1 MSQPFG
7 RLRRLCDDAVAA
19 GVVPGTV
26 ILFGDE
32 GETRFHE
39 AFGARQVDPVR
50 LPATL
55 DTIYDVASL
64 TKAVV
69 TSVIAMRA
77 VGDGLLRLDDPV
89 IRYVPEFVGEAK
101 EGVTIRHLLAHAAG
115 LPAHRPFYLQHP
127 GTGREAAGDGEG
139 DAARS
144 ARRAAILLAAAAE
157 PLTAPPGTRA
167 VYTDLGF
174 MLLGWLLERVRGA
187 RLDALA
193 DREIFHPL
201 ALGATAFGPLAADA
215 GRAIAATERCPWRGR
230 LLVGEVHDQNAWAMN
245 GVAGHAGLF
254 STAHDLAVIAH
265 DLAAVWRG
273 EEPTGGARVDRDVI
287 REFWTPSG
295 VPGSNWR
302 LGWDG
307 PAPHGSQAGA
317 LLARS
322 AVGHL
327 GFTGCSLWI
336 DPERNRV
343 IVFLSN
349 RIHPVVRD
357 DPRFRAFRPAVQDA
371 AIEG

>member
-1 MSQPFG
+1 MSEPFG
-7 RLRRLCDDAVAA
+7 RLRRLCDEAVAA
-19 GVVPGTV
+19 RVVPGTV

-32 GETRFHE
+32 GATRFHE
-39 AFGARQVDPVR
+39 AFGARQVEPVR
-50 LPATL
+50 LPATR
-55 DTIYDVASL
+55 DTVYDVASL

-77 VGDGLLRLDDPV
+77 VGDGLLGLDDPV
-89 IRYVPEFVGEAK
+89 IRYLPELAGEGK

-127 GTGREAAGDGEG
+127 EADREGDGDRAG
-139 DAARS
+139 AGAGS
-144 ARRAAILLAAAAE
+144 ARRVAILLAAAAE
-157 PLTAPPGTRA
+157 PLAGPPGTRA

-201 ALGATAFGPLAADA
+201 ALGASAFGPLAVGAD
-215 GRAIAATERCPWRGR
+215 RAIAATERCPWRGR
-230 LLVGEVHDQNAWAMN
+230 LLVGEVHDQNAWAMD

-254 STAHDLAVIAH
+254 STAHDLAVIAR
-265 DLAAVWRG
+265 DLAAAWRG
-273 EEPTGGARVDRDVI
+273 DGPAGARRVERDVI

-307 PAPHGSQAGA
+307 PAPHGSQAGS

-336 DPERNRV
+336 DPERDRV